1 MNENQKLILARM
13 GFYHSGTTDAGE
25 IPERL
30 EEQGGYFQQQR
41 MIKDK
46 YNSFLRAL
54 KYSYQGA
61 FISPVGTD
69 KKFRA
74 LINPNKLKQDYDDK
88 IVSVDFK
95 HGLKPG
101 SVFNWVNTNTYWLIY
116 LQELTELAYFR
127 GDIRK
132 CNYTIKWQDE
142 DGQEC
147 STFAAVRGPVE
158 TKINYIQKDKISV
171 DRPNFSLN
179 ILIPNNEKTY
189 AYFKRYTRFYL
200 EQDTNICWRVE
211 GVDSISMPGVIEL
224 NAVEYYINQFLDEQD
239 DGIAHDAMAKQIPK
253 DAETSEIH
261 GETFIKPQQE
271 YGYNI
276 STGADWSIK
285 EKVPVTIKWTSDDKT
300 MIILTWDKTY
310 SGQFTLQCGDATKTI
325 VVESLF

>member
-1 MNENQKLILARM
+1 MNDNQKLIMARM
-13 GFYHSGTTDAGE
+13 GFYHSGTTDTGE
-25 IPERL
+25 LPEIL

-61 FISPVGTD
+61 FISPVGTEE
-69 KKFRA
+69 KFRA

-88 IVSVDFK
+88 IISIDFK

-132 CNYTIKWQDE
+132 CNYTIKWLDK

-158 TKINYIQKDKISV
+158 TKINYIQKDNVSIDK
-171 DRPNFSLN
+171 PNFSLN
-179 ILIPNNEKTY
+179 ILIPNNKKTY
-189 AYFKRYTRFYL
+189 EYFKRYAKFYL
-200 EQDTNICWRVE
+200 QQDTTICWRVE

-224 NAVEYYINQFLDEQD
+224 NVVEYYINQFLDD
-239 DGIAHDAMAKQIPK
+239 DGIVDELNVKKIPEDAA
-253 DAETSEIH
+253 TSEIE
-261 GETFIKPQQE
+261 GPTFIKPQHE
-271 YGYNI
+271 YSYHIPNG
-276 STGADWSIK
+276 TDWSIV
-285 EKVPVTIKWTSDDKT
+285 ENVPATITWTSEDSST
-300 MIILTWDKTY
+300 IVLQWDKTY
-310 SGQFTLQCGDATKTI
+310 SGQFTLKCGDATKTI